1 MDQGRFKNSL
11 MVFLSQTS
19 IIFIF
24 LSLLCKSEHK
34 LKSIKIL
41 GMKNKVVII
50 TGASS
55 GIGKACAEKF
65 GGEGAKVV
73 IAARNQEKLNS
84 VADQLTQ
91 KSIDVLAVQC
101 DVSKQEDCQKLID
114 ETINKYGSIDVL
126 INNAGISMRAIFN
139 DTDVKVLEQV
149 MNINFWGTVY
159 STKYA
164 LPHLLKSKGS
174 VVGVSS
180 IAGYVGLPA
189 RTGYSASKYAMQG
202 FLDALRTENL
212 KTGLHVMVACP
223 GFTASNI
230 RNTALSSDGSQ
241 QGESPR
247 DEGKMMTAEEVANHI
262 YNGINQRK
270 RTLVLTTEGKLA
282 VFLGKLFPKFIEKQ
296 VFKKMEKEPNSPL
309 K

>member
-1 MDQGRFKNSL
+1 M
-11 MVFLSQTS
+11 
-19 IIFIF
+19 
-24 LSLLCKSEHK
+24 E
-34 LKSIKIL
+34 
-41 GMKNKVVII
+41 NKVAII

-55 GIGKACAEKF
+55 GIGAACAKEFSKKGF
-65 GGEGAKVV
+65 DVV
-73 IAARNQEKLNS
+73 IAARSLDKLNG
-84 VADQLTQ
+84 VAQQLEKAGTQ
-91 KSIDVLAVQC
+91 VLAVQC
-101 DVSKQEDCQKLID
+101 DVSIKEDCKKLID
-114 ETINKYGSIDVL
+114 ETIAKFGKIDVL

-139 DTDVKVLEQV
+139 DMEVDVLEQV
-149 MNINFWGTVY
+149 MNINFYGTVY
-159 STKYA
+159 CTKYA

-230 RNTALSSDGSQ
+230 RNTALSADGSA
-241 QGESPR
+241 QGETPR
-247 DEGKMMTAEEVANHI
+247 DEGKMMTSEEVARHI
-262 YNGINQRK
+262 VNGVVKKK
-270 RTLVLTTEGKLA
+270 RTLVLTGQGKLV
-282 VFLGKLFPKFIEKQ
+282 VFLSKFFPKFVEKQ
-296 VFKKMEKEPNSPL
+296 VFNHMANEPDSPI

>member
-1 MDQGRFKNSL
+1 
-11 MVFLSQTS
+11 
-19 IIFIF
+19 
-24 LSLLCKSEHK
+24 
-34 LKSIKIL
+34 
-41 GMKNKVVII
+41 MKNKVVII

-55 GIGKACAEKF
+55 GIGEACAISFANK
-65 GGEGAKVV
+65 GAKIV
-73 IAARNQEKLNS
+73 IAARNMDKLTN
-84 VADQLTQ
+84 VANQIT
-91 KSIDVLAVQC
+91 KIGVEVLPVKC
-101 DVSKQEDCQKLID
+101 DVSIKEDCKNLVDQ
-114 ETINKYGSIDVL
+114 TITKYGKIDVL

-139 DTDVKVLEQV
+139 DMDLDVLEKV
-149 MNINFWGTVY
+149 MAINFYGTVY
-159 STKYA
+159 CTKYA
-164 LPHLLKSKGS
+164 LPHILKNKGS

-230 RNTALSSDGSQ
+230 RNTALSADGSA
-241 QGESPR
+241 QGETPR

-262 YNGINQRK
+262 VNGVTKKK
-270 RTLVLTTEGKLA
+270 RTLVLTSEGKL
-282 VFLGKLFPKFIEKQ
+282 VVLLNKLFPKFVEKK
-296 VFKKMEKEPNSPL
+296 VFNHMAKEPDSPI